1 MAQQRRGT
9 LLRDDLFEEHQMK
22 MTFVSGGTI
31 AAAAVALAIAGTTVA
46 PSSAMAAGKVHCFGV
61 NSCKGHSDC
70 KTANNACK
78 GQNSCKGQGFL
89 FEKSKH
95 ACLKLGGK
103 LG

>member
-1 MAQQRRGT
+1 
-9 LLRDDLFEEHQMK
+9 MK
-22 MTFVSGGTI
+22 MTFVSGGSI

-46 PSSAMAAGKVHCFGV
+46 PSSAVAAGKVHCLGV

-89 FEKSKH
+89 LEKSKH

-103 LG
+103 IG